1 MKKILIVLIV
11 IAAVFAIYKAVSKDE
26 EKSGI
31 NLITATMA
39 KPSDEVD
46 PQKPDKISIYI
57 ESSGSMKPYFA
68 THDDNI
74 INTVSRLNKLDI
86 RNTNIYFVGDE
97 RPRSGY
103 IMQILGNIESQ
114 PYNATT
120 TFHDYFG
127 KQVAVVD
134 TSSSISFLVTD
145 GLMSVGKRVG
155 DTKLALEQLEGKI
168 TSSLKQ
174 SNVDELAAAI
184 FRYTGKYKGTYWHQ
198 NDSTSLYD
206 GMRPYYVIAL
216 GQKPYIKWLAS
227 LNKEKLNNPEG
238 SLFIGIHS
246 PKGHTHI
253 TQSIKSASD
262 SIINPLKD
270 VTLSVD
276 LPDCI
281 EDLPSQPYVKNN
293 GTLLSSSVE
302 RTPSG
307 LKTVIPMN
315 EMGFSSNSAGVYETE
330 IVVENRIPDK
340 WNDWST
346 DNDLAGVNPQTTFGL
361 KNLIGGIF
369 KALEPNENFLVAKFR
384 YTQQK

>member
-11 IAAVFAIYKAVSKDE
+11 IVAVFAIYKAFSRDE
-26 EKSGI
+26 GKSGT
-31 NLITATMA
+31 NLITATMD

-57 ESSGSMKPYFA
+57 ESSASMKPYFA
-68 THDDNI
+68 THDENI
-74 INTVSRLNKLDI
+74 INTVSRIGKLD
-86 RNTNIYFVGDE
+86 NGNAKVYFVGDD

-103 IMQILGNIESQ
+103 IMQILGNIGSQ
-114 PYNATT
+114 PSDVTT

-127 KQVAVVD
+127 KQAAVVD

-174 SNVDELAAAI
+174 SNDNSLAAAI
-184 FRYTGKYKGTYWHQ
+184 FRYSGKYKGTYWHQ
-198 NDSTSLYD
+198 NDSTSSYD

-216 GQKPYIKWLAS
+216 GQSPYIKWLAS
-227 LNKEKLNNPEG
+227 LNKEELNNPEG

-246 PKGHTHI
+246 SKGHTQI
-253 TQSIKSASD
+253 TQSNMSATD
-262 SIINPLKD
+262 SIIDPLKD

-276 LPDCI
+276 LPACI
-281 EDLPSQPYVKNN
+281 EDLPAQPYVKNN
-293 GTLLSSSVE
+293 GTRLSSSVE

-307 LKTVIPMN
+307 LRAVIPMN
-315 EMGFSSNSAGVYETE
+315 EAGYRSNSSGEYETE
-330 IVVENRIPDK
+330 IVVENRIPQK
-340 WNDWST
+340 WIDWSS
-346 DNDLAGVNPQTTFGL
+346 DNDLVEVNPQTTFGL

-369 KALEPNENFLVAKFR
+369 KALEPNDTFLVAKFR
-384 YTQQK
+384 YSQQN